1 MNYQEIISELSTQ
14 KIDVSDFAYGDMLNP
29 LPNIGSWKEVYSQG
43 GEGKGEDW
51 QSVKHFTDQ
60 GIYIKTSGFYSSYDG
75 TYFNGGIADCSEE
88 VKPVDR
94 MVTFYE

>member
-1 MNYQEIISELSTQ
+1 MNYQEIISELDKQGISV
-14 KIDVSDFAYGDMLNP
+14 DEFAYGDIEKP
-29 LPNIGSWKEVYSQG
+29 LPNIGPWKEVYRQG

-51 QSVKHFTDQ
+51 QSVKHFPDHNV
-60 GIYIKTSGFYSSYDG
+60 YIKTSGFYSSYNG
-75 TYFNGGIADCSEE
+75 TDFYGGIADCSEE